1 MKYIFDIYL
10 YTPSQYLC
18 IYATATCEK
27 LFVFQESIKKDFQQL
42 VATKHIYERNR
53 QPSPNSFLRHDLR

>member
-1 MKYIFDIYL
+1 MYIL
-10 YTPSQYLC
+10 
-18 IYATATCEK
+18 AKCEK

-42 VATKHIYERNR
+42 VATKHIYERNP